1 MAKITCPYCKQD
13 VPAESEFCL
22 HCGKQIPHNGIAEV
36 VKEQSGSAEN
46 GDYKYSYKY
55 SYQPP
60 MRKKRGFFVGL
71 ISLVA
76 GVVLVGATALIVL
89 ACLGII

>member
-13 VPAESEFCL
+13 SDANSEFCP
-22 HCGKQIPHNGIAEV
+22 HCGRKIPHQGVAEV
-36 VKEQSGSAEN
+36 SGSAQT
-46 GDYKYSYKY
+46 GDYKY

-60 MRKKRGFFVGL
+60 VIKKRGFFVGL
-71 ISLVA
+71 ISLVV

>member
-1 MAKITCPYCKQD
+1 MAKITCPHCKRNVAAD
-13 VPAESEFCL
+13 SEFCPR
-22 HCGKQIPHNGIAEV
+22 CGKQIPHQGVAEV
-36 VKEQSGSAEN
+36 QKEQSGSAEN

-60 MRKKRGFFVGL
+60 VRKKRGFFVGL

-76 GVVLVGATALIVL
+76 GVVLVGVTALIVL
-89 ACLGII
+89 ACVGII